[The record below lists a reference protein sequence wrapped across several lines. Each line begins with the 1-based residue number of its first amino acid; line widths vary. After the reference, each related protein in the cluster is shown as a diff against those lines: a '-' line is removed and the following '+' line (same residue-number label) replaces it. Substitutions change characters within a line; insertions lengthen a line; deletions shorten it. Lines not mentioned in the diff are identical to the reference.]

1 MKYETKLTKVTKGTY
16 ETRTTK
22 IIVGVKGEQVFSDS
36 ITEIEI
42 LDEAAGE
49 FVEISQDDKKLRFD
63 VDEWPHVRA
72 AINKMVKL
80 CRNYD

>member
-1 MKYETKLTKVTKGTY
+1 MTY

-22 IIVGVKGEQVFSDS
+22 MIVGVKGEQIFDES

-42 LDEAAGE
+42 IDEAAGE
-49 FVEISQDDKKLRFD
+49 FLVVSQEDGGQKLRFD
-63 VDEWPHVRA
+63 KDEWVHVRA
-72 AINKMVKL
+72 AIEKMFKL

>member
-1 MKYETKLTKVTKGTY
+1 MTY

-22 IIVGVKGEQVFSDS
+22 IIVGVKGEQLFCES

-42 LDEAAGE
+42 IDEAAGE
-49 FVEISQDDKKLRFD
+49 FVQVTQEDGGQKLRFD
-63 VDEWPHVRA
+63 KDEWPHVRS
-72 AINKMVKL
+72 AINKMFKL

>member
-1 MKYETKLTKVTKGTY
+1 MTY

-22 IIVGVKGEQVFSDS
+22 MIVGVKGEQIFDES

-42 LDEAAGE
+42 VDEAGGE
-49 FVEISQDDKKLRFD
+49 FLEISQDEQKLRFD
-63 VDEWPHVRA
+63 AEEWPHVRD
-72 AINKMVKL
+72 AIEKMFKL

>member
-1 MKYETKLTKVTKGTY
+1 MNY

-22 IIVGVKGEQVFSDS
+22 MIVGVKGEPIFDDS
-36 ITEIEI
+36 VTEIEI
-42 LDEAAGE
+42 VEEGDGE
-49 FVEISQDDKKLRFD
+49 FVEISQEDKKLRFD
-63 VDEWPHVRA
+63 ADEWPHVRA